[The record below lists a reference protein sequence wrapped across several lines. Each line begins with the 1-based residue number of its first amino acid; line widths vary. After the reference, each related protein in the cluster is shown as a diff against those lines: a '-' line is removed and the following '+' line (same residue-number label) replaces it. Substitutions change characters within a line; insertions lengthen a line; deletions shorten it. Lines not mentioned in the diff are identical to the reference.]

1 MGFKAPSEKHKFK
14 FENSTSRTHGFRLCG
29 LNVYL
34 PMTKKPIFKD
44 KYCNFLKN
52 IRKIFCIKDLK
63 LGYI

>member
-1 MGFKAPSEKHKFK
+1 MGFKAPSEKHKIK

-44 KYCNFLKN
+44 KYCN
-52 IRKIFCIKDLK
+52 IFKFK
-63 LGYI
+63 Y